1 MINIGDKVKFLDD
14 VGGGVVTS
22 FINKNMVNVE
32 NEDGFE
38 IPYPISKL
46 LNIGAPELNVGGV
59 SDEKSASPTETT
71 RESVFATPPGEI
83 INGKNS
89 PDFYFCFVPADSR
102 NPLAGEIKLYLVND
116 SNYTVMYHY
125 SHSKNNGVETVKFG
139 NVQSNSNISL
149 ESLVQS
155 ELSDL
160 PEFGF
165 QLLYFRDEDT
175 ELKEPITK
183 KFKVNP
189 VKFYKESS
197 FQSNLYFK
205 KNALILQITKNILTT
220 EIDKLTHDDFKK
232 VVQEKE
238 TKPEV
243 KKQPQKRTAEIVEI
257 DLHVNELI
265 DNSQGLSNRDILGI
279 QMDKVESEMKSA
291 IQSGVKKIVFI
302 HGVGQGVLKQEVSN
316 LLKSKYKKYYFQDA
330 SFKEYG
336 YGATMVTLRKGK

>member
-1 MINIGDKVKFLDD
+1 MINIGDKVKFLND

-38 IPYPISKL
+38 ILCPISQL
-46 LNIGAPELNVGGV
+46 LNESAPELNIGGV
-59 SDEKSASPTETT
+59 SEEKSSAQLGIIREPIFETP
-71 RESVFATPPGEI
+71 AGEI

-89 PDFYFCFVPADSR
+89 PDFYFCFVPSDSR
-102 NPLAGEIKLYLVND
+102 NPLAGEIELYLVND

-125 SHSKNNGVETVKFG
+125 SHYKMEGVETVKFG
-139 NVQSNSNISL
+139 NVQSNSNIRL
-149 ESLVQS
+149 EDFVQN

-160 PEFGF
+160 PDFGF
-165 QLLYFRDEDT
+165 QLLYFSDKDT

-197 FQSNLYFK
+197 FQSNQYFK
-205 KNALILQITKNILTT
+205 KNAMILQITKNILTT
-220 EIDKLTHDDFKK
+220 EIDKLTQHDFRQ
-232 VVQEKE
+232 VLREKE
-238 TKPEV
+238 AKPVV
-243 KKQPQKRTAEIVEI
+243 KRQVQKRTTEIVEI
-257 DLHVNELI
+257 DLHINELL
-265 DNSQGLSNRDILGI
+265 DNSEGLSNRDMLGI
-279 QMDKVESEMKSA
+279 QMDKVESKMKSA

-316 LLKSKYKKYYFQDA
+316 LLKSKFKKYYYQDA

-336 YGATMVTLRKGK
+336 YGATMVTIRKG